1 VSSFIEEFLFILQ
14 RFTWTDALDILLV
27 SAVILGILLL
37 VRDTQAVLVLR
48 GVVIIF
54 ILLGVLASVEVLPA
68 FSWLVETTF
77 PALLVAIPVIFAP
90 EIRRAFERIGRA
102 SNILEFVGDVAE
114 MEEVI
119 EIVVRATGLLSERR
133 HGALIIMQRFD
144 TLTGYSEAG
153 IELNARLSD
162 KLLQQLFYPNSPLHD
177 GAVFLAGSR
186 VISAAN
192 VLPLAAG
199 NIQMQSPQRQL
210 GTRHRAALGISEV
223 TDAVAVVV
231 SEETGVISVASG
243 GRIIRRLDADRLRNL
258 LTGFFRP
265 LESKQGFEGF
275 FARLFNRKAKARKEG

>member
-1 VSSFIEEFLFILQ
+1 MSSFIEELLFILR
-14 RFTWTDALDILLV
+14 RFSWTSALDILLV

-54 ILLGVLASVEVLPA
+54 ILLGVLASIEVLPA

-102 SNILEFVGDVAE
+102 SNLLDYVGDMEE

-119 EIVVRATGLLSERR
+119 DIVVRAAEQLSDRR
-133 HGALIIMQRFD
+133 HGALIVMQRFD
-144 TLTGYSEAG
+144 SLAGYTDSG
-153 IELNARLSD
+153 IELNAQLSD
-162 KLLQQLFYPNSPLHD
+162 KILLQLFYPNSPLHD
-177 GAVFLAGSR
+177 GAVILAGNR
-186 VISAAN
+186 VVSAAS
-192 VLPLAAG
+192 VMPLASG
-199 NIQMQSPQRQL
+199 NIQKQSPQRQL

-223 TDAVAVVV
+223 TDAVAVIV

-243 GRIIRRLDADRLRNL
+243 GRIIRRLDAERLRNL
-258 LTGFFRP
+258 LSGFFRP

-275 FARLFNRKAKARKEG
+275 MSRLFTRKEKKER

>member
-1 VSSFIEEFLFILQ
+1 MSSFIEEFLFILQ
-14 RFTWTDALDILLV
+14 RFTWTSALDILLV
-27 SAVILGILLL
+27 SAVILSILLL

-48 GVVIIF
+48 GVTIIF
-54 ILLGVLASVEVLPA
+54 ILLGVLASIEVLPA

-77 PALLVAIPVIFAP
+77 PAMLVAIPVIFAP

-102 SNILEFVGDVAE
+102 SNILEFVGDVEE

-119 EIVVRATGLLSERR
+119 DVVVRACEQLSERR
-133 HGALIIMQRFD
+133 HGALIVMQRFD
-144 TLTGYSEAG
+144 SLGGYSESG
-153 IELNARLSD
+153 IELNARVSD
-162 KLLQQLFYPNSPLHD
+162 KLLLQLFYPNSPLHD
-177 GAVFLAGSR
+177 GAVILAGSR

-192 VLPLAAG
+192 VMPLASG

-231 SEETGVISVASG
+231 SEETGVMSVASA

-265 LESKQGFEGF
+265 LESKQGFEGIVS
-275 FARLFNRKAKARKEG
+275 RLFNRKERKQR

>member
-1 VSSFIEEFLFILQ
+1 VSSFIEELLFILQ
-14 RFTWTDALDILLV
+14 RFTWTSALDILLV

-48 GVVIIF
+48 GVTIIF
-54 ILLGVLASVEVLPA
+54 ILLGVLASIEVLPA

-102 SNILEFVGDVAE
+102 SNILEFVGDVEE

-119 EIVVRATGLLSERR
+119 EVVVRACEQLSERR
-133 HGALIIMQRFD
+133 HGALIVMQRFD
-144 TLTGYSEAG
+144 SLAGYSDSG
-153 IELNARLSD
+153 IELNARVSD
-162 KLLQQLFYPNSPLHD
+162 KLLLQLFYPNSPLHD
-177 GAVFLAGSR
+177 GAVILAGSR
-186 VISAAN
+186 LISAAN
-192 VLPLAAG
+192 VMPLASG

-223 TDAVAVVV
+223 TDSVAVVV

-265 LESKQGFEGF
+265 LESKQGFEGIVS
-275 FARLFNRKAKARKEG
+275 RLFNRKERKQR